1 MVPFISSTK
10 TSNEAWDRLVKFYA
24 NHSHLIRI
32 QLMDDEHALL
42 TYGTHQTCF
51 KGSPHNQESM
61 FLEISKRIMVEVMGQ
76 IRDMISNEI
85 SENFQLKDCLNN
97 ASLWWDFL

>member
-1 MVPFISSTK
+1 MK
-10 TSNEAWDRLVKFYA
+10 G
-24 NHSHLIRI
+24 
-32 QLMDDEHALL
+32 DEHALL
-42 TYGTHQTCF
+42 TYGTHRTYF
-51 KGSPHNQESM
+51 KGSPHNQGSM
-61 FLEISKRIMVEVMGQ
+61 FFEISKRIMIEVMGQ

>member
-1 MVPFISSTK
+1 
-10 TSNEAWDRLVKFYA
+10 
-24 NHSHLIRI
+24 
-32 QLMDDEHALL
+32 
-42 TYGTHQTCF
+42 
-51 KGSPHNQESM
+51 
-61 FLEISKRIMVEVMGQ
+61 MVEVMGQ